1 MTLENKLVIPAGVV
15 GTIGLTFH
23 GIKFLDGGFFP
34 AITEHIGDFSLLF
47 SPTMFSGH
55 VAVGLDKLGERYNLP
70 ILRKIAD
77 YFPEVVGGALAI
89 YATLGESIM
98 DIIPGNTKD
107 LLDIPAALLATG
119 SGYVFA
125 KCFYKNFKKDLKNLK
140 PKKIG

>member
-1 MTLENKLVIPAGVV
+1 MTLENKLVTSAMVV

-23 GIKFLDGGFFP
+23 GIKFLNRGFFP

-47 SPTMFSGH
+47 APTILSGC
-55 VAVGLDKLGERYNLP
+55 VAVKLDKLGERYNLP

-77 YFPEVVGGALAI
+77 YLPEVVGGGLAI

-107 LLDIPAALLATG
+107 LLDIPAALLAIG
-119 SGYVFA
+119 SSYILTKG
-125 KCFYKNFKKDLKNLK
+125 FYKEHQNSFQQ
-140 PKKIG
+140 

>member
-1 MTLENKLVIPAGVV
+1 
-15 GTIGLTFH
+15 
-23 GIKFLDGGFFP
+23 
-34 AITEHIGDFSLLF
+34 
-47 SPTMFSGH
+47 
-55 VAVGLDKLGERYNLP
+55 
-70 ILRKIAD
+70 
-77 YFPEVVGGALAI
+77 
-89 YATLGESIM
+89 M